1 MWLKEVLTN
10 KKGDSMVYFPFY
22 IMLMVYFEPIVV
34 DYQLNLTYQDTTKWD

>member
-22 IMLMVYFEPIVV
+22 HVDGVIWTNIVE
-34 DYQLNLTYQDTTKWD
+34 DYQLNLAYKDTTKWD